1 MFFEQM
7 QREYAALLND
17 IENIRTQL
25 DTLPDGKLICA
36 RNGTRYKWYHSIGS
50 SKSYLPKS
58 DLHLAEQLAQKEYLS
73 LHLQDMLQ
81 EKKAIEQYFLHHS
94 NNSSRALE
102 YQNRSLEHQKLL
114 HTVYASSSEDL
125 VKWQTTPYERNQ
137 NYPENLVHKTI
148 SGNLVR
154 SKSEALIDM
163 SLFNN
168 NIPFRYECAL
178 KLGQNLLYPDFT
190 ILHPRTHKI
199 YYWEHFGIMDDPSYA
214 HKTINKLQTYIA
226 NGLIPNI
233 QLITTYETKDAP
245 LSSDMVN
252 KIINYYFK

>member
-1 MFFEQM
+1 MFFEQI
-7 QREYAALLND
+7 QREYATLLKE
-17 IENIRTQL
+17 IESVRTQL
-25 DTLPDGKLICA
+25 DSLPDGKLICA

-58 DLHLAEQLAQKEYLS
+58 KHHLAEQLAQKEYLS

-81 EKKAIEQYFLHHS
+81 EKKALEQYFLHHLS
-94 NNSSRALE
+94 APSRAIE
-102 YQNRSLEHQKLL
+102 YQNSSPEHQKLL
-114 HTVYASSSEDL
+114 HTIYSSPSKDL
-125 VKWQTTPYERNQ
+125 VNWQNAPYERNQ
-137 NYPENLVHKTI
+137 NYPEKLVHKTI

-178 KLGQNLLYPDFT
+178 KLGENILYPDFT

-214 HKTINKLQTYIA
+214 HRAINKLQTYIA

-233 QLITTYETKDAP
+233 HLITTYETKDTP

-252 KIINYYFK
+252 KIVNYYFR